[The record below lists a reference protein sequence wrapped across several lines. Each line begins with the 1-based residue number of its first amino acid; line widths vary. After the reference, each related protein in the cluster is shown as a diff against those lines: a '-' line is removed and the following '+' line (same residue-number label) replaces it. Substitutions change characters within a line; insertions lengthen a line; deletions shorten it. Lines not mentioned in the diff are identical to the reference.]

1 MPHKGL
7 QNIHVHVLAGL
18 VGSFLIMACANIVKI
33 ILFYTLSYKN
43 MMICFVYSIFILIFV
58 AYSEDEC

>member
-1 MPHKGL
+1 
-7 QNIHVHVLAGL
+7 
-18 VGSFLIMACANIVKI
+18 MACANIVKI

-43 MMICFVYSIFILIFV
+43 MMIYFVYSIFILIFV

>member
-1 MPHKGL
+1 
-7 QNIHVHVLAGL
+7 
-18 VGSFLIMACANIVKI
+18 MACANIVKI